1 MAIFPRSR
9 VASPSTSSTS
19 VTDPEFGLVK
29 CRRVKGAQYVRLKI
43 KPDGSL
49 LATLPPRAALTNVKE
64 LIDESRDELRRMI
77 RSMPVT
83 KVTYSDNMQIGSSHT
98 LTISHAK
105 THAPTSRING
115 QNITV
120 WLPAEMS
127 PLAAA
132 AQDHIR
138 EVVKKALTKEAKSYL
153 PRRLKYLADQFGF
166 SYEKV
171 RFSNAKGRWGSCSSR
186 GTISLNVALMRL
198 PRDVIDYILIHEL
211 CHTKQMNHS
220 QDFWSSV
227 EAIVPNYKQLRRTLK
242 HESPYL

>member
-9 VASPSTSSTS
+9 VASPSTNSSTI
-19 VTDPEFGLVK
+19 TDVEFGLVT
-29 CRRVKGAQYVRLKI
+29 CRRISGSRYVRLKI

-49 LATLPPRAALTNVKE
+49 LATLPARAALSNVQQ
-64 LIDESRDELRRMI
+64 LIDESRDELRKII
-77 RSMPVT
+77 RTMPVS
-83 KVTYSDNMQIGSSHT
+83 KVVYRDNMQIGASHV
-98 LTISHAK
+98 LTITNARTSEPK
-105 THAPTSRING
+105 SRING
-115 QNITV
+115 QHITV
-120 WLPAEMS
+120 WLPADMP
-127 PLAAA
+127 PLANA
-132 AQDHIR
+132 AQEHIR

-166 SYEKV
+166 TYEKV

-211 CHTKQMNHS
+211 CHTKNMNHS
-220 QDFWSSV
+220 TEFWNSV

-242 HESPYL
+242 QETPYL